1 MEGFCGKAKNLI
13 HNLLFWSGIS
23 VRKPLEVK
31 IKFEGQVHQ
40 VDLDL
45 LLTSLLHFSEMVQ
58 LVTEKVSPQQKLN
71 IKISAPE
78 KGSFEITLHLAESAV
93 TTIGDLFREPRATID
108 SVANVVAIIVGVME
122 LKRFLKGRKPDNIE
136 ERPDGRINV
145 SKDDVTAVV
154 NRYVYAFYSK
164 NQDINDRLE
173 RMFDGLTE
181 NPEIE
186 GFLIDSP
193 GIGEFQVDSADFPSM
208 AFPNEL
214 LETNEEVIIKENVDL
229 SVLKLVFKRNRKWE
243 FIYNGMKISAY
254 IVDDDFWARVDRGE
268 SFRKGDIIKAD
279 LEISRVFDE
288 EVNTY
293 VNMRYRVIKV
303 YFSGE
308 GDVPEQPYS
317 NVKEY
322 LTTLY

>member
-1 MEGFCGKAKNLI
+1 
-13 HNLLFWSGIS
+13 
-23 VRKPLEVK
+23 
-31 IKFEGQVHQ
+31 
-40 VDLDL
+40 
-45 LLTSLLHFSEMVQ
+45 
-58 LVTEKVSPQQKLN
+58 
-71 IKISAPE
+71 
-78 KGSFEITLHLAESAV
+78 
-93 TTIGDLFREPRATID
+93 
-108 SVANVVAIIVGVME
+108 
-122 LKRFLKGRKPDNIE
+122 
-136 ERPDGRINV
+136 
-145 SKDDVTAVV
+145 
-154 NRYVYAFYSK
+154 
-164 NQDINDRLE
+164 
-173 RMFDGLTE
+173 
-181 NPEIE
+181 
-186 GFLIDSP
+186 
-193 GIGEFQVDSADFPSM
+193 M

-229 SVLKLVFKRNRKWE
+229 SVLKLVFKKNRKWE